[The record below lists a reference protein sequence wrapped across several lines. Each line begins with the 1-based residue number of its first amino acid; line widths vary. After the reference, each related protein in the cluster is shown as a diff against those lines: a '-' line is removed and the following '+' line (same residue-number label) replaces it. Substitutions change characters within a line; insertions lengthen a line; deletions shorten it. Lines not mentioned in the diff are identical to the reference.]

1 MDECE
6 VHEPGLHTHH
16 SKELGCSF
24 CGVRQRTEN
33 AISHLGELR
42 PRVTE
47 ALDRLYPHI
56 TCAVERCR
64 ARDWILH
71 QIRRKFLEPH
81 KLQGNQAE
89 KRARRLRIISDNV
102 NAYKH
107 SQINFS
113 TGLDLQTNKGRQD
126 SKDHLHLSFNGDRHV
141 HVRQLDENEPNPA
154 PRSYPT
160 YYVRI
165 PSQVNPQKSLLAMF
179 SKLSTQNRP
188 ESE

>member
-1 MDECE
+1 MDKCE
-6 VHEPGLHTHH
+6 VHVSGLHTHH

-42 PRVTE
+42 TRVTE
-47 ALDRLYPHI
+47 ALDRFYPHI

-81 KLQGNQAE
+81 SLQGNQAE

-126 SKDHLHLSFNGDRHV
+126 SKDHLHLSFNGDRHF
-141 HVRQLDENEPNPA
+141 HVRQPNESLPNQLLA
-154 PRSYPT
+154 PRTYPS
-160 YYVRI
+160 YYVRM
-165 PSQVNPQKSLLAMF
+165 PSQADPQESLLVMF
-179 SKLSTQNRP
+179 YQLSTQ
-188 ESE
+188 EYS